1 MRITLLGTGDATG
14 TPVIGCSCPACQD
27 AHRGGKS
34 RRSRAA
40 VLVESDTGAVLIDTG
55 PDLRAQMLEHGV
67 GRIDGVI
74 WTHAHYDH
82 FAGFPEFHRVQY
94 NVDVYGLKE
103 TVDYIFDYLK
113 FMHPKRHVVFPYEPF
128 SLIGLE
134 FTLFDVV
141 HPPAKKPVG
150 VIIRRAGKKVVIT
163 GDSQRNIP
171 KRSMQHIMDPDLLI
185 TDAIVPP
192 TVGVKKHMNT
202 EEAWDLAREIGA
214 KEVIFTHL
222 SHFFKPHDEAA
233 KEYPLAYDGMSF
245 EL

>member
-14 TPVIGCSCPACQD
+14 TPVIGCSCPTCQD
-27 AHRGGKS
+27 AHCGGKS

-40 VLVESDTGAVLIDTG
+40 VLVESDRGAVLIDTG
-55 PDLRAQMLEHGV
+55 PDLRAQMLEHGI

-103 TVDYIFDYLK
+103 TVGYIFDYLK
-113 FMHPKRHVVFPYEPF
+113 FMHPKRHIVSPCEPF

-134 FTLFDVV
+134 FTLFEVI

-150 VIIRRAGKKVVIT
+150 VIIRHAGKKVVIT

-171 KRSMQHIMDPDLLI
+171 KRSIQHIMDPDLLI

-202 EEAWDLAREIGA
+202 EEASDLAREIGA